1 MAGGATSIFYT
12 EGIRQ
17 MGLGVINMNFETSL
31 VMALI
36 KDAPNGN
43 PDDPDLKT
51 VTAVLTAAS
60 VSSECDF
67 TNYSRK
73 TVTGTTWAADDTNNR
88 VEETFSTLTYGAAG
102 GSTNNNIGG
111 ALLYQFVTAD
121 SDSIPLAFWNL
132 GTITTSGIT
141 VTIASGSEGAIQ
153 GTYA

>member
-17 MGLGVINMNFETSL
+17 MGLGAVDLNSETSL
-31 VMALI
+31 VMLLI

-43 PDDPDLKT
+43 PDDPDHTSVSSIIL
-51 VTAVLTAAS
+51 AS

-73 TVTGTTWAADDTNNR
+73 TVTGTTWAADNTNNR

-102 GSTNNNIGG
+102 GATNNNIGG
-111 ALLYQFVTAD
+111 ALLYQFTSD
-121 SDSIPLAFWNL
+121 DDDSIPLAFWNL

>member
-17 MGLGVINMNFETSL
+17 MGLGVINMNSETSL
-31 VMALI
+31 AMLLI

-43 PDDPDLKT
+43 PDDPDHTSVSSIIL
-51 VTAVLTAAS
+51 AS

-73 TVTGTTWAADDTNNR
+73 TVTGTTWAADNTNNR

-102 GSTNNNIGG
+102 GATNNNIGG
-111 ALLYQFVTAD
+111 ALLYQFVTD
-121 SDSIPLAFWNL
+121 DDGSIPLAFWNL

>member
-17 MGLGVINMNFETSL
+17 MGLGVINMNSETSL
-31 VMALI
+31 VMLLI

-43 PDDPDLKT
+43 PDDPDHTSVSSIIL
-51 VTAVLTAAS
+51 AS

-73 TVTGTTWAADDTNNR
+73 TVTGTTWAADNTNNR

-102 GSTNNNIGG
+102 GATNNNIGG
-111 ALLYQFVTAD
+111 ALLYQFA
-121 SDSIPLAFWNL
+121 SDDDDGIPLAFWNL